1 MRRLLLSLVL
11 LFGLAKNGLHPSS
24 TAATSTT
31 VNILDAGELVQS
43 GNNHRWLSMTIR

>member
-11 LFGLAKNGLHPSS
+11 LFGVATNGLHNSS

-31 VNILDAGELVQS
+31 VNILDAGNWS
-43 GNNHRWLSMTIR
+43 GAGTIDVLGSCP